1 MSKNKRNNHNPNKK
15 CFLGKTCAR
24 IYAAFCSVIFLVWYL
39 CRLKPQDISFHMKII
54 VLFCTKNKNITQIS
68 QKIGATGICLF
79 AILILSYDVKG

>member
-1 MSKNKRNNHNPNKK
+1 M
-15 CFLGKTCAR
+15 L
-24 IYAAFCSVIFLVWYL
+24 YL
-39 CRLKPQDISFHMKII
+39 TSTWGFFMKII